1 MSTRNTLRHSS
12 ARFYFSAG
20 LLAAAISGAANATSI
35 DLSGASCTGACSG
48 TGSNGTIYKQTLDKP
63 TGTGVFQPFLRLDA
77 KPGEEGYNAD
87 YGNAS
92 QPRYDEKVGNWT
104 HSLQFEDLTL
114 VDIGGTNY
122 YEFLL
127 DLDEPNAENKKD
139 TKWHISLENVQIF
152 NSGKLS
158 DPFPLL
164 TEGTLTDANRI
175 YNMDSA
181 GDDTVFLNG
190 ALTSGNGQMDMS
202 MFILASAFSG
212 VGGKD
217 YLTFYSKFGQSE
229 WETEGSFEEWG
240 VRSSPS
246 EVPVPGTLGLL
257 GVGIAALGMT
267 RRKASA
273 TAQASA

>member
-1 MSTRNTLRHSS
+1 MSTRNTLSLS
-12 ARFYFSAG
+12 TARFYFSAG
-20 LLAAAISGAANATSI
+20 LLAAAISGAAHATSI

-48 TGSNGTIYKQTLDKP
+48 TGSNGTLYTQTLEKP
-63 TGTGVFQPFLRLDA
+63 TGTGVFQPFLRLQA
-77 KPGEEGYNAD
+77 KPDEEGYNAD

-92 QPRYDEKVGNWT
+92 EPRYDEKVGTWT

-127 DLDEPNAENKKD
+127 DLDEPNSGE
-139 TKWHISLENVQIF
+139 KWTISLENVQIF
-152 NSGKLS
+152 NAGQLS

-164 TEGTLTDANRI
+164 GTGALSSANRI
-175 YNMDSA
+175 YDMDAS

-212 VGGKD
+212 VQGQD
-217 YLTFYSKFGQSE
+217 FLTFYSKFGRSE
-229 WETEGSFEEWG
+229 DWETEGGFEEWG
-240 VRSSPS
+240 VRSRPS

-257 GVGIAALGMT
+257 GLGIAALGMT